1 MFSLFRKSQPSHL
14 SAALTH
20 ALASDGLPP
29 GTDPSSLSVVVQK
42 GSYSGRNV
50 SYFRV
55 FDPICA
61 AERHLEVR
69 RFADLDASPDLVL
82 GSGHVEAGGAI
93 VVSKRHD
100 SQITR
105 NTPVRSEAER
115 SRHVDDEHV
124 VFPDRPT

>member
-1 MFSLFRKSQPSHL
+1 MFSLFRKSQSRQL
-14 SAALTH
+14 TAALTQ

-29 GTDPSSLSVVVQK
+29 GTDPSALSVVVQK

-55 FDPICA
+55 FDPIRV
-61 AERHLEVR
+61 AERRLEVR
-69 RFADLDASPDLVL
+69 RFTDLDASPDLVL
-82 GSGHVEAGGAI
+82 GSGHVESGGAV

-100 SQITR
+100 SRVTR
-105 NTPVRSEAER
+105 STPIRSEAER
-115 SRHVDDEHV
+115 SEHVDDERI